1 MRVAGSAVFKAEDCR
16 EPGEAYPSACRAVSI
31 SSLEIPSLD
40 IHQYFDIIRN
50 MKTRRTADKRNE
62 YFAGM
67 LKALGSDPR
76 LKVIRLLIQHGEA
89 GCCVTD
95 IQKEMDCAAST
106 LSHHLETL
114 SRFGLINS
122 RKEAQWIFYSVN
134 FEVLKELFNFLW
146 QDCCSRSAQLVNIQ
160 AGH

>member
-1 MRVAGSAVFKAEDCR
+1 VGVTHPEAEVGWESGGPGFSRPGPQYSTVTVAQK
-16 EPGEAYPSACRAVSI
+16 I
-31 SSLEIPSLD
+31 SFDNAS
-40 IHQYFDIIRN
+40 YFDIIRS

-67 LKALGSDPR
+67 LKALGSEPR
-76 LKVIRLLIQHGEA
+76 LRVVRLLIQHGDA

-95 IQKEMDCAAST
+95 IQKEIDCAAST

-122 RKEAQWIFYSVN
+122 RKDAQWIFYSVN
-134 FEVLKELFNFLW
+134 FDVLKELFNFLW
-146 QDCCSRSAQLVNIQ
+146 QDCCSRSSQLVTIQ
-160 AGH
+160 TGH

>member
-1 MRVAGSAVFKAEDCR
+1 
-16 EPGEAYPSACRAVSI
+16 
-31 SSLEIPSLD
+31 
-40 IHQYFDIIRN
+40 

-76 LKVIRLLIQHGEA
+76 LRVIRLLIQYGDA

-95 IQKEMDCAAST
+95 IQKEIDCAAST

-114 SRFGLINS
+114 TRFGLINS
-122 RKEAQWIFYSVN
+122 RKDAQWIFYSVN
-134 FEVLKELFNFLW
+134 FDVLKELFNFLW
-146 QDCCSRSAQLVNIQ
+146 QDCCSRSSQLVTIQ
-160 AGH
+160 TSH

>member
-1 MRVAGSAVFKAEDCR
+1 VT
-16 EPGEAYPSACRAVSI
+16 PSQKI
-31 SSLEIPSLD
+31 SFASGL
-40 IHQYFDIIRN
+40 YFDIIRN
-50 MKTRRTADKRNE
+50 MKTRRTANKRNE

-76 LKVIRLLIQHGEA
+76 LRVIRMLIQHGDA

-95 IQKEMDCAAST
+95 IQKEIDCAAST

-122 RKEAQWIFYSVN
+122 RKDAQWIFYSVN
-134 FEVLKELFNFLW
+134 FDVLKELFNFLW
-146 QDCCSRSAQLVNIQ
+146 QDCCSRSSRLVTIRTGQ
-160 AGH
+160 

>member
-1 MRVAGSAVFKAEDCR
+1 LAGSQEGRCFPV
-16 EPGEAYPSACRAVSI
+16 PGPQYSTVTVAQKLSFDNA
-31 SSLEIPSLD
+31 L
-40 IHQYFDIIRN
+40 YFDIIRN

-67 LKALGSDPR
+67 LKALGSEPR
-76 LKVIRLLIQHGEA
+76 LRVVRLLIQHGDA

-95 IQKEMDCAAST
+95 IQKEIDCAAST

-122 RKEAQWIFYSVN
+122 RKDAQWIFYSVN
-134 FEVLKELFNFLW
+134 FDVLKELFNFLW
-146 QDCCSRSAQLVNIQ
+146 QDCCSRSSQLVTIQ

>member
-1 MRVAGSAVFKAEDCR
+1 MR
-16 EPGEAYPSACRAVSI
+16 P
-31 SSLEIPSLD
+31 
-40 IHQYFDIIRN
+40 
-50 MKTRRTADKRNE
+50 RRTADKRNE

-76 LKVIRLLIQHGEA
+76 LKVIRLLIQHGET

-95 IQKEMDCAAST
+95 IQKEIGCAAST

-146 QDCCSRSAQLVNIQ
+146 QDCCSRSAQLVNSQ
-160 AGH
+160 PGR

>member
-1 MRVAGSAVFKAEDCR
+1 LAGSQRAGVFRVPA
-16 EPGEAYPSACRAVSI
+16 PQYSTVTPSQKI
-31 SSLEIPSLD
+31 SFDSGL
-40 IHQYFDIIRN
+40 YFDIIRN

-76 LKVIRLLIQHGEA
+76 LRVIRMLIQHGDA

-95 IQKEMDCAAST
+95 IQKEIDCAAST

-122 RKEAQWIFYSVN
+122 RKDAQWIFYSVN
-134 FEVLKELFNFLW
+134 FDVLKELFNFLW
-146 QDCCSRSAQLVNIQ
+146 QDCCSRSSRLVTIRTGQ
-160 AGH
+160 

>member
-1 MRVAGSAVFKAEDCR
+1 MAGSQEGRCFPVPGPQYSTVRVAQR
-16 EPGEAYPSACRAVSI
+16 I
-31 SSLEIPSLD
+31 SFD
-40 IHQYFDIIRN
+40 NAFYFDIIRN

-67 LKALGSDPR
+67 LKALGSEPR
-76 LKVIRLLIQHGEA
+76 LRVVRLLIQHGDA

-95 IQKEMDCAAST
+95 IQKEIDCAAST

-122 RKEAQWIFYSVN
+122 RKDAQWIFYSAN
-134 FEVLKELFNFLW
+134 FDVLKELFNFLW
-146 QDCCSRSAQLVNIQ
+146 QDCCSRSSQLVTIQ
-160 AGH
+160 TGH

>member
-1 MRVAGSAVFKAEDCR
+1 MAVASESA
-16 EPGEAYPSACRAVSI
+16 SI
-31 SSLEIPSLD
+31 ASQKIRRISFD
-40 IHQYFDIIRN
+40 TRTYFYIIRN
-50 MKTRRTADKRNE
+50 MKTRRTAYKRNE

-76 LKVIRLLIQHGEA
+76 LKVIRLLIQHGDG

-95 IQKEMDCAAST
+95 IQKEIGCAPST

-160 AGH
+160 TGR